1 MLMNSTVVL
10 ENTSLVVLFNSDA
23 DSTLSIL
30 THLIIFIFYC
40 VVDTAVYKY
49 LLTYDLRLVKF
60 FLSN

>member
-1 MLMNSTVVL
+1 MLINSTVVL

-23 DSTLSIL
+23 DNTLSIL

-49 LLTYDLRLVKF
+49 LLTYDLRLIKF